1 EGTQVKRFDL
11 ERQTALVSG
20 ASRGI
25 GRAIALA
32 LAEAG
37 ADVAVAARSSED
49 LEALAGDI
57 TEMGVRGQAVQLDIS
72 ATSTIPAAVA
82 KVVDHLGT
90 IDILFNVAGTNVR
103 GAIEEID
110 EAQYDEVMDVNIKGA
125 YFLCQEVGKGMMAQK
140 RGKVINI
147 ASLTTAIGLAK
158 VTVYTSSKGAL
169 GQLTKGLAVEWGPHN
184 IQVNAIAPGFIL
196 TDLNRKLWENQE
208 MLDWATGRTPAGR
221 LGSPDDIVGTA
232 IYLASG
238 ASDFVSGQILFVDG
252 GIMAGSPWPL

>member
-1 EGTQVKRFDL
+1 VKRFDL
-11 ERQTALVSG
+11 KGRTALVSG

-25 GRAIALA
+25 GKAIALG

-37 ADVAVAARSSED
+37 ADVAVAARTT
-49 LEALAGDI
+49 EALEEVAVEISG
-57 TEMGVRGQAVQLDIS
+57 MGVRGLVVPLDVGAV
-72 ATSTIPAAVA
+72 STIPAAVEQ
-82 KVVDHLGT
+82 VVDTLGP
-90 IDILFNVAGTNVR
+90 IDILYNVAGTNVR
-103 GAIEEID
+103 GSIEEI
-110 EAQYDEVMDVNIKGA
+110 EETQFDEVMDVNIKGA
-125 YFLCQEVGKGMMAQK
+125 YFLCREVGKGMMAQK

-169 GQLTKGLAVEWGPHN
+169 GQLTKGLAVEWGAHN

-196 TDLNRKLWENQE
+196 TDLNRKLWENE
-208 MLDWATGRTPAGR
+208 ELLSWATGRTPAGR
-221 LGSPDDIVGTA
+221 LGSPEDIVGTA
-232 IYLASG
+232 IYLASD

>member
-1 EGTQVKRFDL
+1 MKRFDL
-11 ERQTALVSG
+11 TGRTALVSG

-25 GRAIALA
+25 GKAIAIG

-37 ADVAVAARSSED
+37 ADVAVAARSAGD
-49 LEALAGDI
+49 LEKVAESVSETGRRALA
-57 TEMGVRGQAVQLDIS
+57 VPLDVS
-72 ATSTIPAAVA
+72 EVASIPAAVEQVTEA
-82 KVVDHLGT
+82 LGP
-90 IDILFNVAGTNVR
+90 IDILYNVAGTNVR

-110 EAQYDEVMDVNIKGA
+110 EDQFDTVMDVNIKGA
-125 YFLCQEVGKGMMAQK
+125 YFLCREVGKGMMDRKQ
-140 RGKVINI
+140 GKVINI

-196 TDLNRKLWENQE
+196 TDLNRKLWENEE
-208 MLDWATGRTPAGR
+208 MLKWATGRTPAGR
-221 LGSPDDIVGTA
+221 LGAPDDIVGTA
-232 IYLASG
+232 IFLASG

>member
-1 EGTQVKRFDL
+1 MKRFGL
-11 ERQTALVSG
+11 EGRTALVSG

-25 GRAIALA
+25 GKAIALG

-37 ADVAVAARSSED
+37 ADVAVAARGRED
-49 LEALAGDI
+49 LEAVAQMISGL
-57 TEMGVRGQAVQLDIS
+57 GVRGLAVPLDVS
-72 ATSTIPAAVA
+72 KVSTIPAAVEQ
-82 KVVDHLGT
+82 VVGGLGP

-103 GAIEEID
+103 GPIEEID
-110 EAQYDEVMDVNIKGA
+110 EAKFDEVMDVNIKGA
-125 YFLCQEVGKGMMAQK
+125 YFLCREVGKGMMAQK
-140 RGKVINI
+140 RGKVVNI

-169 GQLTKGLAVEWGPHN
+169 GQLTKGLAVEWGPYN

-196 TDLNRKLWENQE
+196 TDLNRKLWENE
-208 MLDWATGRTPAGR
+208 ELLNWATGRTPAGR
-221 LGSPDDIVGTA
+221 LGSPEDIVGTA
-232 IYLASG
+232 VYLASE

>member
-1 EGTQVKRFDL
+1 MSGLFDL
-11 ERQTALVSG
+11 AGKCALVAG
-20 ASRGI
+20 GGRGI
-25 GRAIALA
+25 GEAIALG
-32 LAEAG
+32 LADAG
-37 ADVAVAARSSED
+37 ADVAIAARTQSDIESVADAVAARGRRSMSVTLDVSQIDELGPAVERVSSE
-49 LEALAGDI
+49 
-57 TEMGVRGQAVQLDIS
+57 
-72 ATSTIPAAVA
+72 
-82 KVVDHLGT
+82 LGE
-90 IDILFNVAGTNVR
+90 IDILFNVAGINIRKPATEL
-103 GAIEEID
+103 EEED
-110 EAQYDEVMDVNIKGA
+110 FDQVMGVNFKGA